1 MNQFE
6 IILPKPGDLVFD
18 VTDPDLYSYSL
29 DSSLGEK
36 LRQTASLQLSEKLT
50 SILESAMTGSD
61 ILRHLEDN
69 KVEFVAKF
77 NSYTQSML
85 DSGQWKIGARKDS
98 NTLYG
103 VIVDSVT
110 GESKGFVNLEKKLV
124 SQLGTL
130 PELAAIQVQL
140 QAVSEQLIALTQ
152 AVQQVEQGQYNDR
165 FAGVYSARQLIIEG
179 LASKD
184 PGLRERL
191 LMQAVT
197 IGAQTTSKLMLAI
210 RNDASELADPATKSK
225 EITRIETLL
234 QDSLGYLN
242 MSIQMNLAA
251 YTALGEE
258 QPLLATLSNYRTFIK
273 QSLLEED
280 PSNHRSTAWRID
292 NGHRGDSGH
301 VQQLAQTI
309 YTSATKLV
317 EDVVNKE
324 IGGSL
329 YEKVET
335 SPNLHVSG
343 MPQGDAE

>member
-1 MNQFE
+1 MDQFE
-6 IILPKPGDLVFD
+6 IILPTPRDLVFD
-18 VTDPDLYSYSL
+18 VTDPDLYSYSF

-36 LRQTASLQLSEKLT
+36 LRQTASLQLSAKLT
-50 SILESAMTGSD
+50 SILETAMTGSD
-61 ILRHLEDN
+61 ILRHLGDN
-69 KVEFVAKF
+69 KVEYVARF
-77 NSYTQSML
+77 SSYTQAML
-85 DSGQWKIGARKDS
+85 DSGQWKIGAHKDS

-140 QAVSEQLIALTQ
+140 QAVSEQLMALTQ
-152 AVQQVEQGQYNDR
+152 AVQRVEQGQYNDR

-184 PGLRERL
+184 QELRERL

-210 RNDASELADPATKSK
+210 RNDATELADSATKSK
-225 EITRIETLL
+225 EIARIEALL

-258 QPLLATLSNYRTFIK
+258 RPLLATLSNYRAFIK

-280 PSNHRSTAWRID
+280 SVNHRSIAWRID
-292 NGHRGDSGH
+292 NGHSGEGGQ

-309 YTSATKLV
+309 YTSTTKLV
-317 EDVVNKE
+317 EDTIDRK
-324 IGGSL
+324 IGENLHDKIEVS
-329 YEKVET
+329 T
-335 SPNLHVSG
+335 NLHVSG